1 MAFEIKQLDW
11 GCEGRQVQRKVFHVE
26 QMFSATRA
34 SAVRPAALAK
44 QCDGDDSAAV
54 ASLMRELA
62 AIQDTIAR
70 NKRELAS
77 LIGDG
82 KERRMA
88 RAGDELRAAV
98 DGMDDATQ
106 KILKSVEVIDESAR
120 ALTATLKDDYKR
132 GLAQDIQDNV
142 VKIYEACNF
151 QDIAGQRI
159 SNVIGTMTMVEDQ
172 VAGMLARCDNANSA
186 VIAPVRPAPRSEL
199 LNGPKLDGDSG
210 HASQID
216 VDKMFA

>member
-1 MAFEIKQLDW
+1 
-11 GCEGRQVQRKVFHVE
+11 VQRKVFRVE
-26 QMFSATRA
+26 QMFTVTHA
-34 SAVRPAALAK
+34 SAARPTAPAK
-44 QCDGDDSAAV
+44 QRDGDDSAAM
-54 ASLMRELA
+54 ANLKRELA
-62 AIQDTIAR
+62 AIQDTMAR

-82 KERRMA
+82 KERRLA

-142 VKIYEACNF
+142 VKVYEACNF
-151 QDIAGQRI
+151 QDIVGQRI

-172 VAGMLARCDNANSA
+172 VAGMLARSDVASANPLAPAKSA
-186 VIAPVRPAPRSEL
+186 RRSEL

-210 HASQID
+210 HATQLD
-216 VDKMFA
+216 VDEMFA